1 MMDFL
6 YLCTANERGSI
17 HNVFENK
24 EIHTLSQSPNDA
36 TEDVALCAYYHV
48 VPVRGWSLSDRVFFG
63 LLETRQ
69 R

>member
-1 MMDFL
+1 MLDFL

-36 TEDVALCAYYHV
+36 TEDVTLCASTTLC
-48 VPVRGWSLSDRVFFG
+48 P
-63 LLETRQ
+63 
-69 R
+69 

>member
-6 YLCTANERGSI
+6 YLCTANERGNI

-36 TEDVALCAYYHV
+36 TEDVTLCAYHYV
-48 VPVRGWSLSDRVFFG
+48 VPLGDG
-63 LLETRQ
+63 H
-69 R
+69 